1 MLSDT
6 APFIAVGDVYCVTAH
21 PYIRWAVVA
30 VSALPGAE
38 MEMEIVLRSSA
49 DPAVQRNVSVAVLC
63 NPLRFQRVTS

>member
-30 VSALPGAE
+30 VSAGPGA
-38 MEMEIVLRSSA
+38 EMEIVLRSSA